1 MQLLSPEEQVV
12 VAFVVRAVEVEKA
25 IEGLN
30 QSKNEVQIGVRLL
43 KYFPCEG
50 ESRSVQLLPG

>member
-1 MQLLSPEEQVV
+1 MQLLSPEEQMV

-43 KYFPCEG
+43 KYFPWEG